1 MFIYKFKHLNYNI
14 TFNLELHFG
23 SNYKQKIIS
32 KKIHEIFLSLLWTL
46 CTFEDHSL

>member
-1 MFIYKFKHLNYNI
+1 MFVYKFKYLNYDI

-32 KKIHEIFLSLLWTL
+32 KMIHEIFLSLLWIL
-46 CTFEDHSL
+46 LIFEDHSL